1 MFRLVF
7 EPHDGRALSADSE
20 EKREPARD
28 IETATVESLKV
39 LDTQWPIREA
49 DMGVLPSHLLVSL
62 RYNTHTR
69 LSANFIAR
77 RMRRWRIVIHNSD
90 SNAGLY
96 IVESLT
102 NIMDFPYYR

>member
-1 MFRLVF
+1 MARPPERLFRLVF

-49 DMGVLPSHLLVSL
+49 DIAVHNFKSRKARVDIGLFMLNFLL
-62 RYNTHTR
+62 
-69 LSANFIAR
+69 
-77 RMRRWRIVIHNSD
+77 
-90 SNAGLY
+90 
-96 IVESLT
+96 
-102 NIMDFPYYR
+102 

>member
-1 MFRLVF
+1 MARPPERLFRLVF

-49 DMGVLPSHLLVSL
+49 DIGPA
-62 RYNTHTR
+62 RNE
-69 LSANFIAR
+69 SA
-77 RMRRWRIVIHNSD
+77 
-90 SNAGLY
+90 
-96 IVESLT
+96 
-102 NIMDFPYYR
+102 

>member
-1 MFRLVF
+1 MARPPERLFRLVF

-49 DMGVLPSHLLVSL
+49 DIRV
-62 RYNTHTR
+62 R
-69 LSANFIAR
+69 NFGRSCITKRSYTVVAP
-77 RMRRWRIVIHNSD
+77 D
-90 SNAGLY
+90 GL
-96 IVESLT
+96 
-102 NIMDFPYYR
+102 

>member
-1 MFRLVF
+1 MARPPERLFRLIF

-49 DMGVLPSHLLVSL
+49 D
-62 RYNTHTR
+62 
-69 LSANFIAR
+69 I
-77 RMRRWRIVIHNSD
+77 
-90 SNAGLY
+90 
-96 IVESLT
+96 
-102 NIMDFPYYR
+102 

>member
-1 MFRLVF
+1 MARPPERLFRLVF

-49 DMGVLPSHLLVSL
+49 GMVVGKSSWRSQPDLSVG
-62 RYNTHTR
+62 
-69 LSANFIAR
+69 LSATPLRPVKDLSPIK
-77 RMRRWRIVIHNSD
+77 VK
-90 SNAGLY
+90 
-96 IVESLT
+96 
-102 NIMDFPYYR
+102 

>member
-1 MFRLVF
+1 MSAWTCRPTVRPTNRLFRLVF

-49 DMGVLPSHLLVSL
+49 D
-62 RYNTHTR
+62 
-69 LSANFIAR
+69 IAR
-77 RMRRWRIVIHNSD
+77 SQGKVP
-90 SNAGLY
+90 SN
-96 IVESLT
+96 T
-102 NIMDFPYYR
+102 NF

>member
-49 DMGVLPSHLLVSL
+49 DITVHNFKSRKARVDIGLFMLNFLL
-62 RYNTHTR
+62 
-69 LSANFIAR
+69 
-77 RMRRWRIVIHNSD
+77 
-90 SNAGLY
+90 
-96 IVESLT
+96 
-102 NIMDFPYYR
+102 

>member
-1 MFRLVF
+1 MARPPERLFRLVF

-49 DMGVLPSHLLVSL
+49 DMAFPCFGVSELFRRERGNWPCVAL
-62 RYNTHTR
+62 R
-69 LSANFIAR
+69 LSQPA
-77 RMRRWRIVIHNSD
+77 
-90 SNAGLY
+90 
-96 IVESLT
+96 
-102 NIMDFPYYR
+102 

>member
-1 MFRLVF
+1 MARPPERLFRLVF

-49 DMGVLPSHLLVSL
+49 DIGAAVQYAHLRQEWTSPFQ
-62 RYNTHTR
+62 
-69 LSANFIAR
+69 SQD
-77 RMRRWRIVIHNSD
+77 RI
-90 SNAGLY
+90 
-96 IVESLT
+96 
-102 NIMDFPYYR
+102 

>member
-1 MFRLVF
+1 MSAWTCRPTVRPPERLFRLVF

-49 DMGVLPSHLLVSL
+49 DINAAPQNVRLVP
-62 RYNTHTR
+62 
-69 LSANFIAR
+69 IAD
-77 RMRRWRIVIHNSD
+77 IEL
-90 SNAGLY
+90 G
-96 IVESLT
+96 
-102 NIMDFPYYR
+102 